1 MRALILVFIAS
12 VTFASLPIGNIN
24 NVSAKYNSPAG
35 IAQADYINIEGMG
48 EYVSPK
54 LDVVN
59 NSGVLVFSF
68 EEKSFEIDLSL
79 FAVQD
84 AQKVEVK
91 NLNLINDKQK
101 INLNF
106 SSILASDILTDAKIH
121 DVKFDCKRTQTHDD
135 MLGDLFETCFTN
147 ADIFLKRFDY
157 YSEASVYKN
166 FIDDKVSHTDI
177 VVKNITINVNDKMF
191 KGSLES
197 NLTFGIDVRFD
208 GGIKYYPEE
217 RMVELRVDNV
227 RASLF
232 SIRSK
237 IFKELHGK
245 VPDNIVVEEPYIKIY
260 IP

>member
-1 MRALILVFIAS
+1 MKALIILLLS
-12 VTFASLPIGNIN
+12 TMTFANLPLGNIS

-35 IAQADYINIEGMG
+35 VAEADYINIEGMG
-48 EYVSPK
+48 EFITPR

-59 NSGVLVFSF
+59 NSGILVFSF
-68 EEKSFEIDLSL
+68 EDKSFEIDLSL

-84 AQKVEVK
+84 AQKVEIK
-91 NLNLINDKQK
+91 NLNLINNKQK

-106 SSILASDILTDAKIH
+106 SSIFASDPLTDAKIY
-121 DVKFDCKRTQTHDD
+121 DVSFDCKRTQIHDD
-135 MLGDLFETCFTN
+135 ILGDLFETCFTN

-157 YSEASVYKN
+157 YSESSFYN
-166 FIDDKVSHTDI
+166 NLLDDKIRHTDI
-177 VVKNITINVNDKMF
+177 VVKNITINVSDKMF
-191 KGSLES
+191 RGSLES

-208 GGIKYYPEE
+208 GGVKYYPDQ

-237 IFKELHGK
+237 VFKELEGK
-245 VPDNIVVEEPYIKIY
+245 VPENIVVEEPYIKIY